1 MNNHIE
7 HLKQIQQSL
16 NAVSDRTTRL
26 ENKLDYMSSVLE
38 RMNTQLKALT
48 ERT

>member
-38 RMNTQLKALT
+38 RMNTQLT
-48 ERT
+48 RQEH